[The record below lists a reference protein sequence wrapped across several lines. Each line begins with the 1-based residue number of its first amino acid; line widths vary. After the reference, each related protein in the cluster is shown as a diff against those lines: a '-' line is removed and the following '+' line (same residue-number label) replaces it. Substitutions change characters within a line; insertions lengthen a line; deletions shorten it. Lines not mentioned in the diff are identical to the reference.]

1 MNTADDMMEFR
12 RHFILLVQD
21 VPHVIS
27 PWHIDTILNVSNS
40 RRYRWPLHIFQWLE
54 TVIKKYQLKNNKS
67 CEGCMFALLVLY
79 FQKLKH
85 GKLKTCQEPEPW
97 LAAWTATV
105 LSAMDCGNTSGNDG
119 GVVEGRAS
127 SVTMNPGLVLEES
140 DKGGGVRYGS
150 VSTGA
155 PPVAS
160 DGDDED
166 DEPIA
171 KRLRRNIEQIRTPE
185 LHMTKGDTG
194 TTNQTDTRG
203 STKRGGV
210 SRGSVSTK
218 AASVASDK
226 DHDDDD
232 PVGKILRRK
241 TQLRQSPQHHMM
253 ERDTGTTSQAE
264 TTEQPTVPADPEPKI
279 PSTALVQY
287 SGDDEYFSEFFDRQ
301 VNDKQLCAD
310 NMNRDPECQ
319 KLWVDIERHYSLKPI
334 NMDPIQTIFPKGSSC
349 RTPNP

>member
-1 MNTADDMMEFR
+1 
-12 RHFILLVQD
+12 
-21 VPHVIS
+21 
-27 PWHIDTILNVSNS
+27 
-40 RRYRWPLHIFQWLE
+40 
-54 TVIKKYQLKNNKS
+54 
-67 CEGCMFALLVLY
+67 VLY

-287 SGDDEYFSEFFDRQ
+287 SGDDEYFSEFFD
-301 VNDKQLCAD
+301 
-310 NMNRDPECQ
+310 
-319 KLWVDIERHYSLKPI
+319 
-334 NMDPIQTIFPKGSSC
+334 
-349 RTPNP
+349 